1 MSNGGLRRGDV
12 VQVRSAREIL
22 ATLDE
27 DGMLE
32 AVPFMPEMVGYCDR
46 RFTVQARTEK
56 LCDTINNTLQ
66 SRRLPDAVLLDDI
79 RCDGSGH
86 GGCQAVC
93 RLYWKEAWLR
103 KVGPAE
109 APRTADA
116 ADDAAA
122 AELLERVQRSASIVG
137 DEGAP
142 RYRCQATQMVAAST
156 PLSTSDPRPYFR
168 ELTSGNVTFRTFAR
182 VMSRAAVM
190 QPLHRLRWLPMPPLK
205 GPSSKSPSTPPLGL
219 QPGEWVRV
227 KTPDQIRETLTD
239 RGANRGLW
247 FDREMLA
254 FAGRV
259 FRVRARITRI
269 IDERTGAMIEL
280 SSDCIVLEDVV
291 CSGELSTGRFFCPR
305 EIYSYWRECWLER
318 VDVPVAVAAGEP

>member
-1 MSNGGLRRGDV
+1 MSTGGLRRGDL

-22 ATLDE
+22 TTLDD

-32 AVPFMPEMVGYCDR
+32 AVPFMPEMVGYCGR
-46 RFTVQARTEK
+46 RFTVQARTDK

-66 SRRLPDAVLLDDI
+66 SRRLPDAVLLDDV

-109 APRTADA
+109 PPRTPDA

-142 RYRCQATQMVAAST
+142 RYRCQATQMGAASA

-305 EIYSYWRECWLER
+305 AIYSYWRECWLER

>member
-1 MSNGGLRRGDV
+1 MSTGGLRRGDV
-12 VQVRSAREIL
+12 VEVRSAREIL

-32 AVPFMPEMVGYCDR
+32 AVPFMAEMVGYCGH
-46 RFTVQARTEK
+46 RFTVEARTEK

-66 SRRLPDAVLLDDI
+66 SRRLPDAVLLDDV

-103 KVGPAE
+103 KVGPGE
-109 APRTADA
+109 PAPSPDT
-116 ADDAAA
+116 ADDAAT
-122 AELLERVQRSASIVG
+122 AELHERVQRSASSVG
-137 DEGAP
+137 DDGAP
-142 RYRCQATQMVAAST
+142 RYRCQATQMVAASV

-168 ELTSGNVTFRTFAR
+168 ELTSGNVTVRTFAR

-227 KTPDQIRETLTD
+227 KSPDQIRETLTD

-254 FAGRV
+254 FAGKV

-269 IDERTGAMIEL
+269 IDERSGAMIEL
-280 SSDCIVLEDVV
+280 TSDCIVLEDVV

-305 EIYSYWRECWLER
+305 AIYSYWRECWLER
-318 VDVPVAVAAGEP
+318 VDVPVAVASR

>member
-1 MSNGGLRRGDV
+1 
-12 VQVRSAREIL
+12 
-22 ATLDE
+22 
-27 DGMLE
+27 
-32 AVPFMPEMVGYCDR
+32 MPEMVGYCGR
-46 RFTVQARTEK
+46 RFTVQARTDK

-66 SRRLPDAVLLDDI
+66 SRRLPDAVLLDDV

-109 APRTADA
+109 PPRTPDA

-142 RYRCQATQMVAAST
+142 RYRCQATQMVAASA

-190 QPLHRLRWLPMPPLK
+190 QPLHRLRWLPTPPLK

-305 EIYSYWRECWLER
+305 AIYSYWRECWLER